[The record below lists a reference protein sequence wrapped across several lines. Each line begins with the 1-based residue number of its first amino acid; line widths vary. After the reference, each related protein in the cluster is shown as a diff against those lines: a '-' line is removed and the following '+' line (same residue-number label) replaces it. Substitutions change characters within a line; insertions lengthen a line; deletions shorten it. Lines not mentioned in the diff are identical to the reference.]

1 MTGVK
6 VLWNSTCYEG
16 NMNRSHINLRTDS
29 RSVKIL
35 DMKAPIP
42 SASNPEDDEDDEW
55 DEYLAWCRENE
66 NTAHE

>member
-1 MTGVK
+1 
-6 VLWNSTCYEG
+6 
-16 NMNRSHINLRTDS
+16 
-29 RSVKIL
+29 
-35 DMKAPIP
+35 MKAPIP